1 MIALESL
8 NTFLD
13 SLEEGIIF
21 LDKNRRV
28 VAINKAA
35 LQIIGARQEEI
46 LDELCPSIFSGTD
59 CARACEN
66 NACCKL
72 ISKKGGDK
80 VVEDVA
86 LKQADGPPLFVRKW
100 ATLLPAVAGSQAY
113 YAIILRNVSHEIEL
127 EQGIKERLQL
137 GGLVGHS
144 PVMQELYDKIL
155 RLAASDATVLVT
167 GESGTGKELVARAL
181 HDNSK
186 RSNGPYIPLHC
197 AALPEHL
204 LESELFGHARG
215 AFTGATTERP
225 GRFEAALGGTLL
237 LDEIGEISPNIQVKL
252 LRVLQEREVVRLGE
266 NHARKVDVRVIA
278 ATHRDIIAMVK
289 RGEFREDLYY
299 RLCVLPLHVPP
310 LRERK
315 EDIALLAGRL
325 LKNLCD
331 RYRRDNVQISH
342 EALLMLEAYNWPGNI
357 RQLSNALEYA
367 LVHTDKSVILPHH
380 LPGEI
385 TGPISSSPP
394 ATAHLTQEFIARPH
408 AYRNQISPENELEAI
423 NHALVEAGGNKAE
436 AARRLGMSR
445 TTLWKRLKNADIDSA
460 NTRS

>member
-8 NTFLD
+8 NVFLD

-21 LDKNRRV
+21 LDKSRRV

-35 LQIIGARQEEI
+35 QQMIGGRREDV
-46 LDELCPSIFSGTD
+46 LNELCPSIFSDTD
-59 CARACEN
+59 CARACAN
-66 NACCKL
+66 NARCNL
-72 ISKKGGDK
+72 APKKGMDR
-80 VVEDVA
+80 VVEDIT

-100 ATLLPAVAGSQAY
+100 ATILPAVANSQAY
-113 YAIILRNVSHEIEL
+113 YAIILRNVSHEVQL
-127 EQGIKERLQL
+127 EQGIKERLQM
-137 GGLVGHS
+137 GSLVGHS

-181 HDNSK
+181 HDNSN
-186 RSNGPYIPLHC
+186 RAGGPYVPLHC

-215 AFTGATTERP
+215 AFTGAASARP
-225 GRFEAALGGTLL
+225 GRFEAAHGGTLL

-278 ATHRDIIAMVK
+278 ATHRDIAAMVK
-289 RGEFREDLYY
+289 RGEFREDLFY
-299 RLCVLPLHVPP
+299 RLCILPLHVPP

-315 EDIALLAGRL
+315 EDIALLSGRL
-325 LKNLCD
+325 LKNLCE
-331 RYRRDNVQISH
+331 RYRRENVQLSH
-342 EALLMLEAYNWPGNI
+342 ESLLMLEAYDWPGNI
-357 RQLSNALEYA
+357 RQLSNVLEYA
-367 LVHTDKSVILPHH
+367 LVHTDKQTILPHH
-380 LPGEI
+380 LPVEVRNASMSDQ
-385 TGPISSSPP
+385 PVISGFK
-394 ATAHLTQEFIARPH
+394 QEHVAKQH
-408 AYRNQISPENELEAI
+408 SYRNANSPDDELAAI
-423 NHALVEAGGNKAE
+423 NRALVEAGGNKAE

-445 TTLWKRLKNADIDSA
+445 TTLWKRLKSDGADLG
-460 NTRS
+460 

>member
-8 NTFLD
+8 NVFLD

-35 LQIIGARQEEI
+35 QQMIGGRREDI
-46 LDELCPSIFSGTD
+46 LNELCPSIFSGTD

-66 NACCKL
+66 KARCNLAPKR
-72 ISKKGGDK
+72 GMDR
-80 VVEDVA
+80 VVEDVT
-86 LKQADGPPLFVRKW
+86 LKQTDGPPLFVRKW
-100 ATLLPAVAGSQAY
+100 ATILPAVANSQAY
-113 YAIILRNVSHEIEL
+113 YAIILRNVSHEVEL

-137 GGLVGHS
+137 GSLVGHS
-144 PVMQELYDKIL
+144 PLMQELYDKIL
-155 RLAASDATVLVT
+155 RLAASDATVLIT

-181 HDNSK
+181 HDNSS
-186 RSNGPYIPLHC
+186 RSNGPYVPLHC

-215 AFTGATTERP
+215 AFTGAATARA
-225 GRFEAALGGTLL
+225 GRFEAAHGGTLL
-237 LDEIGEISPNIQVKL
+237 LDEIGEISSNIQVKL

-278 ATHRDIIAMVK
+278 ATHRDIAAMVK

-299 RLCVLPLHVPP
+299 RLCILPLHVPP
-310 LRERK
+310 LRDRK
-315 EDIALLAGRL
+315 DDIALLAGRL

-331 RYRRDNVQISH
+331 RYRRENVQLSH
-342 EALLMLEAYNWPGNI
+342 EALLILETYDWPGNI
-357 RQLSNALEYA
+357 RQLSNVLEYA
-367 LVHTDKSVILPHH
+367 LVHTDKHVILPHH
-380 LPGEI
+380 LPTEVH
-385 TGPISSSPP
+385 SALSP
-394 ATAHLTQEFIARPH
+394 ARPTIGNYTQGFV
-408 AYRNQISPENELEAI
+408 AKPPPYRSAVPPENELAAI
-423 NHALVEAGGNKAE
+423 NRAVAEAGGNKAE

-445 TTLWKRLKNADIDSA
+445 TTLWKRLKDEGADLE
-460 NTRS
+460 

>member
-8 NTFLD
+8 DVFLD

-35 LQIIGARQEEI
+35 QQMIGGRREDI
-46 LDELCPSIFSGTD
+46 LNELCTNVFSGTD
-59 CARACEN
+59 CAHACEN
-66 NACCKL
+66 KSRCNLAP
-72 ISKKGGDK
+72 KKGMDR

-100 ATLLPAVAGSQAY
+100 ATILPAVANSQAY
-113 YAIILRNVSHEIEL
+113 YAIILRNVSHEVQL

-137 GGLVGHS
+137 GSLVGHS

-186 RSNGPYIPLHC
+186 RSDGPYVPLHC

-215 AFTGATTERP
+215 AFTGAAAARP
-225 GRFEAALGGTLL
+225 GRFEAAHGGTLL

-266 NHARKVDVRVIA
+266 NHARKIDVRVIA
-278 ATHRDIIAMVK
+278 ATHRDIAAMVK

-299 RLCVLPLHVPP
+299 RLCILPLHVPP
-310 LRERK
+310 LRDRK
-315 EDIALLAGRL
+315 EDIALLTSRL

-331 RYRRDNVQISH
+331 RYQRENVQPSH
-342 EALLMLEAYNWPGNI
+342 DTLLIMEAYDWPGNI
-357 RQLSNALEYA
+357 RQLSNVLEYA
-367 LVHTDKSVILPHH
+367 LVHADKHVILPHH
-380 LPGEI
+380 LPDEVRSA
-385 TGPISSSPP
+385 PSSARPTIGSF
-394 ATAHLTQEFIARPH
+394 TQGFIARPH
-408 AYRNQISPENELEAI
+408 PYRSAIPPEIELAAI
-423 NHALVEAGGNKAE
+423 NRAVDEAGGNKAE
-436 AARRLGMSR
+436 AARRLGISR
-445 TTLWKRLKNADIDSA
+445 TTLWKRLKSADA
-460 NTRS
+460 LR

>member
-1 MIALESL
+1 MIAIESL
-8 NTFLD
+8 NIFLD
-13 SLEEGIIF
+13 SLEEGVVF

-35 LQIIGARQEEI
+35 QQMIGGSREAI
-46 LDELCPSIFSGTD
+46 LNELCPNIFSGTD

-66 NACCKL
+66 RSCCNL
-72 ISKKGGDK
+72 VPKKGKDR

-100 ATLLPAVAGSQAY
+100 ATILPAVAGSQAY
-113 YAIILRNVSHEIEL
+113 YAIILRNVSHEIQL

-137 GGLVGHS
+137 GSLVGHS

-186 RSNGPYIPLHC
+186 RAGGPYVPLHC

-225 GRFEAALGGTLL
+225 GRFEAANGGTLL
-237 LDEIGEISPNIQVKL
+237 LDEIGEISPGIQVKL

-278 ATHRDIIAMVK
+278 ATHRDIVAMVK

-299 RLCVLPLHVPP
+299 RLCILPLHVPP

-315 EDIALLAGRL
+315 EDIALLASRL
-325 LKNLCD
+325 LKSLCE
-331 RYRRDNVQISH
+331 RYQREEVQLDH
-342 EALLMLEAYNWPGNI
+342 NTLLTLEAYDWPGNI

-367 LVHTDKSVILPHH
+367 LVHADKQVILPHH
-380 LPGEI
+380 LPTEVRGTFPSAQPTI
-385 TGPISSSPP
+385 VSSPQQLVAKSLSYHSP
-394 ATAHLTQEFIARPH
+394 
-408 AYRNQISPENELEAI
+408 ISPENELATI
-423 NHALVEAGGNKAE
+423 NRAVSEAGGNKAE

-445 TTLWKRLKNADIDSA
+445 TTLWKRLKSLDAGL
-460 NTRS
+460 

>member
-8 NTFLD
+8 DVFLD

-28 VAINKAA
+28 VVINKAA
-35 LQIIGARQEEI
+35 QQMIGGRREDI
-46 LDELCPSIFSGTD
+46 LNELCPNVFSGTD
-59 CARACEN
+59 CAHACAN
-66 NACCKL
+66 KSRCNL
-72 ISKKGGDK
+72 VPKKGMDK

-86 LKQADGPPLFVRKW
+86 LKQTDGPPLFVRKW
-100 ATLLPAVAGSQAY
+100 ATILPAVANSQAY
-113 YAIILRNVSHEIEL
+113 YAIILRNVSHEVQL

-137 GGLVGHS
+137 GSLVGHS

-186 RSNGPYIPLHC
+186 RSGGPYVPLHC

-215 AFTGATTERP
+215 AFTGAAAARP
-225 GRFEAALGGTLL
+225 GRFEAAHGGTLL

-266 NHARKVDVRVIA
+266 NHARKIDVRVIA
-278 ATHRDIIAMVK
+278 ATHRDIAAMVK

-299 RLCVLPLHVPP
+299 RLCILPLHVPP
-310 LRERK
+310 LRDRK
-315 EDIALLAGRL
+315 EDIALLTSRL

-331 RYRRDNVQISH
+331 RYQRENVQPSH
-342 EALLMLEAYNWPGNI
+342 DTLLIMEAYDWPGNI
-357 RQLSNALEYA
+357 RQLSNVLEYA
-367 LVHTDKSVILPHH
+367 LVHADKHVILPHH
-380 LPGEI
+380 LPDEVRNA
-385 TGPISSSPP
+385 PSSTRPTIGSF
-394 ATAHLTQEFIARPH
+394 TQKFVARPH
-408 AYRNQISPENELEAI
+408 PYRSAIPPEIELAAI
-423 NHALVEAGGNKAE
+423 NRAVDEAGGNKAE
-436 AARRLGMSR
+436 AARQLGISR
-445 TTLWKRLKNADIDSA
+445 TTLWKRLKAQ
-460 NTRS
+460 TP

>member
-8 NTFLD
+8 NVFLD

-21 LDKNRRV
+21 LDKSRRV

-35 LQIIGARQEEI
+35 QQMIGGRREDV
-46 LDELCPSIFSGTD
+46 LNELCPSIFSDTD
-59 CARACEN
+59 CARACAN
-66 NACCKL
+66 NARCNL
-72 ISKKGGDK
+72 APKKGMDR
-80 VVEDVA
+80 VVEDIT

-100 ATLLPAVAGSQAY
+100 ATILPAVANSQAY
-113 YAIILRNVSHEIEL
+113 YAIILRNVSHEVQL
-127 EQGIKERLQL
+127 EQGIKERLQM
-137 GGLVGHS
+137 GSLVGHS

-181 HDNSK
+181 HDNSN
-186 RSNGPYIPLHC
+186 RAGGPYVPLHC

-215 AFTGATTERP
+215 AFTGADSARP
-225 GRFEAALGGTLL
+225 GRFEAAHGGTLL

-278 ATHRDIIAMVK
+278 ATHRDIAAMVK
-289 RGEFREDLYY
+289 RGEFREDLFY
-299 RLCVLPLHVPP
+299 RLCILPLHVPP

-315 EDIALLAGRL
+315 EDIALLSGRL
-325 LKNLCD
+325 LKNLCE
-331 RYRRDNVQISH
+331 RYRRENVQLSH
-342 EALLMLEAYNWPGNI
+342 ESLLMLEAYDWPGNI
-357 RQLSNALEYA
+357 RQLSNVLEYA
-367 LVHTDKSVILPHH
+367 LVHTDKQTILPHH
-380 LPGEI
+380 LPAEVRSA
-385 TGPISSSPP
+385 PLSDQPVISSFAQEP
-394 ATAHLTQEFIARPH
+394 AAKQHS
-408 AYRNQISPENELEAI
+408 YRNVNSPDDELAAI
-423 NHALVEAGGNKAE
+423 NRALVEAGGNKAE

-445 TTLWKRLKNADIDSA
+445 TTLWKRLKSDGADLG
-460 NTRS
+460 